1 MQIDKNL
8 IVNFGLVVLAFVLMK
23 YMPRLL
29 AFGVPFVDG
38 KEVQDRL
45 ARGDDIV
52 VIDVRT
58 EKEFGSETGHVA
70 GAVNVPVG
78 EMRRRLEG
86 VGGAL
91 GDFKDHPVYLVCRT
105 ENRSSSAAKMMRR
118 AGFKKVSV
126 VKGGMTGWNRA
137 GLPAEGKA

>member
-8 IVNFGLVVLAFVLMK
+8 ILNIIIVGLAFVLMK
-23 YMPRLL
+23 FMPRLL
-29 AFGVPFVDG
+29 AYGIPFVNAKDVHD
-38 KEVQDRL
+38 KL
-45 ARGDDIV
+45 AGGDDIV

-58 EKEFGSETGHVA
+58 ANEYGSNTGHVA

-78 EMRRRLEG
+78 DLRGRLESA
-86 VGGAL
+86 GGAL
-91 GDFKDHPVYLVCRT
+91 GELKDHPVYLMCRT

-118 AGFKKVSV
+118 AGFKNVSV
-126 VKGGMTGWNRA
+126 IKGGMTGWNKA